1 MELAIQKKEEKHSW
15 LKKLLMVFAFFF
27 CFFGLTSCASTKQEG
42 KYTQSFTA
50 TYNAGAD
57 TTLVSLTTDLENLSI
72 FNITNLFYTFDLYN
86 GDTLLRTTDELAF
99 DVQLSHGETK
109 TFYNDFAFDGNIT
122 KVQVNHARAEWAN
135 IWDSYEGWWIGT
147 IIGVV
152 VLTIALIVMFFVS
165 DGDILDMLEDNS
177 WLLYMLIPVGISLGV
192 TGITSWVSLNWV
204 PICIVAGGIV
214 AVAILLGLIA
224 LIGFLI
230 EEFSFSIDI
239 EGKYIALVIT
249 GLLLIGGFVCGCIFW
264 KWWACLVI
272 LVGSTGLVI
281 GIYFLA
287 RGIQKLA
294 LEMEKKKAKSKK
306 QSKKLEE
313 NDYDEQDEVQEI
325 DPVTGEAKP
334 VKTPKTYKA
343 KIKFDD
349 IAGLEEAKEAFKE
362 KVILPF
368 EHPEIY
374 EKFGKKAG
382 GGILLYGLP
391 GTGKTMFAEATS
403 NELNATFIPVKCSD
417 IKSKWYG
424 ESEQKVK
431 AIFAKAKKSKKA
443 IIFFDEFEAIGSKR
457 TDDGNNGNNDLVP
470 EILAEMQ
477 GVGSSRFDST
487 IMIIAATNKPWAI
500 DSAFMRPG
508 RFDEKI
514 YVPLP
519 DMVARKKLFE
529 IQLSKLPVADDLDY
543 DYLAKITEGFNGADI
558 KEVCEKLKMSAIK
571 DSLDKGEDQTIGMDD
586 VAKIEKTIKSSVSQ
600 EDIAQLKAF
609 EEGLK

>member
-1 MELAIQKKEEKHSW
+1 
-15 LKKLLMVFAFFF
+15 LL
-27 CFFGLTSCASTKQEG
+27 
-42 KYTQSFTA
+42 
-50 TYNAGAD
+50 
-57 TTLVSLTTDLENLSI
+57 
-72 FNITNLFYTFDLYN
+72 
-86 GDTLLRTTDELAF
+86 
-99 DVQLSHGETK
+99 
-109 TFYNDFAFDGNIT
+109 
-122 KVQVNHARAEWAN
+122 
-135 IWDSYEGWWIGT
+135 
-147 IIGVV
+147 
-152 VLTIALIVMFFVS
+152 
-165 DGDILDMLEDNS
+165 
-177 WLLYMLIPVGISLGV
+177 
-192 TGITSWVSLNWV
+192 
-204 PICIVAGGIV
+204 
-214 AVAILLGLIA
+214 
-224 LIGFLI
+224 
-230 EEFSFSIDI
+230 
-239 EGKYIALVIT
+239 
-249 GLLLIGGFVCGCIFW
+249 
-264 KWWACLVI
+264 I
-272 LVGSTGLVI
+272 LVGSVGLVV

-287 RGIQKLA
+287 KGIQKLA
-294 LEMEKKKAKSKK
+294 LKIEKKKAKSKK
-306 QSKKLEE
+306 QSKKAKE
-313 NDYDEQDEVQEI
+313 NNDDEQDEVQEI

-443 IIFFDEFEAIGSKR
+443 IIFFDEFEAIGAKR

-477 GVGSSRFDST
+477 GVGSSRSDST

-514 YVPLP
+514 YIPLP

-558 KEVCEKLKMSAIK
+558 KGVCEKLKMSAIK

-586 VAKIEKTIKSSVSQ
+586 VAKIEKAIKSSVSQ